1 MKGSMF
7 IAVLLA
13 SVMGASSAVSQTK
26 GSSVTDNTPRSTE
39 AAGDAGASVH
49 GSIFD
54 SDANKEKIPS
64 AIAFTES
71 LRIKANADG
80 TWLIDPRM
88 LADGFLAHT
97 SNGELIRVFLESKT
111 NENGETVF
119 STKWRQAYSTIGSIV
134 ISDGEVGVVGG
145 GDGYSECLKSMR
157 LNNFTNFFIEALVLG
172 VRVDRQGQ
180 TENRFTVA
188 TSGIAEKDY
197 ISLEIPG
204 VVTTADCADLA
215 YTIEVRRCSFRNGI
229 PCKDAVI
236 LDDGD
241 KS

>member
-1 MKGSMF
+1 MF

-13 SVMGASSAVSQTK
+13 SVLGALPAVSQTE
-26 GSSVTDNTPRSTE
+26 GSSVTDNTPHST
-39 AAGDAGASVH
+39 AVAGEDGVPSH
-49 GSIFD
+49 SIFN

-111 NENGETVF
+111 KENGDTVF
-119 STKWRQAYSTIGSIV
+119 ATKWRQADDPMGSIV
-134 ISDGEVGVVGG
+134 ISDGEIGVVGS
-145 GDGYSECLKSMR
+145 GDGYSECLKFMR

-180 TENRFTVA
+180 TENRFTVT

-204 VVTTADCADLA
+204 VVTTTDCADLA
-215 YTIEVRRCSFRNGI
+215 YSIEVRLCTFRNGI

-236 LDDGD
+236 LGDGNG
-241 KS
+241 S